1 MTKCPK
7 SQKTQYCG
15 TLLLTALAQH
25 GKPDQTDAFSYYEGV
40 GSTQQILTPG
50 LMVSCS
56 LPLHINLSNNG
67 TNRSFDYGQTL
78 VEAISQP
85 EIVSWPL
92 PIYINLSN
100 NGTNRSFDYGQ
111 TLPKA
116 ISLPEIVNAVSSFSY
131 LI

>member
-1 MTKCPK
+1 M
-7 SQKTQYCG
+7 
-15 TLLLTALAQH
+15 QH

-40 GSTQQILTPG
+40 GSTQQILTLE
-50 LMVSCS
+50 LMVSWL
-56 LPLHINLSNNG
+56 LPINLSNNG

-78 VEAISQP
+78 VEAISQL

-92 PIYINLSN
+92 PIYITLSN

>member
-1 MTKCPK
+1 
-7 SQKTQYCG
+7 
-15 TLLLTALAQH
+15 
-25 GKPDQTDAFSYYEGV
+25 
-40 GSTQQILTPG
+40 
-50 LMVSCS
+50 MVSCS

-67 TNRSFDYGQTL
+67 TNGSFDYGQTL

-111 TLPKA
+111 TLPKV
-116 ISLPEIVNAVSSFSY
+116 ISLLEMVNAVSPFSY